1 VNITTKTIALLLRS
15 ASCAAALCALRLSAD
30 VLETSNGARIVGT
43 IKSIHGGVIKL
54 STDYAGDIE
63 VKQALVTSITTDR
76 PVSVRTADGTRSVG
90 IVSAAP
96 GGGVVIAGPGASRET
111 PVGKIAAWWGAG
123 DEDPDVVAARR
134 KWGYEAGVDVN
145 GEKGTHSHL
154 GTSYGFRAT
163 LTGPSDVLALYTSY
177 DRQVSEGQVSAD
189 QGKAGADYEDNFTTL
204 ESWYVKDE
212 AGFDKVNDISFYD
225 VAASGLGYDFIKGDN
240 ETLTGRLGLSYRY
253 DDYTA
258 PGSSTLSSAGADVGL
273 EYSRKFSTSSLT
285 DRISFDPA
293 FQDLGNFIVTH
304 EVKYD
309 IPLVSPF
316 WKLSLGMSNNYN
328 SRPVGGV
335 DKLETLYFTRLVLSW
350 GVK

>member
-1 VNITTKTIALLLRS
+1 VNTTKTIALLLRAS
-15 ASCAAALCALRLSAD
+15 SCAAALCALRLSAD
-30 VLETSNGARIVGT
+30 VIETSNGARIVGK
-43 IKSIHGGVIKL
+43 IKLIHGGVISL

-76 PVSVRTADGTRSVG
+76 PVAVRTADGVRTVG
-90 IVSAAP
+90 IVSPAP
-96 GGGVVIAGPGASRET
+96 GGGVVVAGPGGSRGT
-111 PVGKIAAWWGAG
+111 PVDKIAASWGAG
-123 DEDPDVVAARR
+123 EEDPDVVAARR
-134 KWGYEAGVDVN
+134 KWSYEAGVDVN
-145 GEKGTHSHL
+145 GEKGTHSQL

-163 LTGPSDVLALYTSY
+163 LTGPNDALQLYTSY
-177 DRQVSEGQVSAD
+177 NRQVTDGSESAN

-212 AGFDKVNDISFYD
+212 AGFDKVNDITFYD
-225 VAASGLGYDFIKGDN
+225 VAAGGLGYDFIKRDN

-253 DDYTA
+253 DDYSGR
-258 PGSSTLSSAGADVGL
+258 GSASLSSVGADVGM
-273 EYSRKFSTSSLT
+273 EYSRKFSTSLLT

-309 IPLVSPF
+309 IPLVSPY

-328 SRPVGGV
+328 SRPVAGV